1 MTTETGFEDM
11 NTQLGRTQQ
20 EISNIIET
28 FIHLGVQVHDFKATD
43 DAKLGLANNIN
54 KVINQLK
61 SLESSAN
68 EPPADTDTLNIN
80 KADGN
85 GNGSDVDIDDVSN
98 KLSEINIPLEVLNY
112 IEDGR
117 NPDIYTREFIEV
129 VRKINQYL
137 NGKSI
142 AFNKFKDI
150 LSSKII
156 KEFPDLQ
163 ESVNEIK
170 LKTDLN

>member
-1 MTTETGFEDM
+1 MTSIHRKSFEDL
-11 NTQLGRTQQ
+11 NTQLGKTQQ

-68 EPPADTDTLNIN
+68 ESSPSADTQEINNDT
-80 KADGN
+80 
-85 GNGSDVDIDDVSN
+85 DDVSN

-142 AFNKFKDI
+142 AFNKFKNI

-170 LKTDLN
+170 FKTDLN

>member
-1 MTTETGFEDM
+1 MTTETGFEDL
-11 NTQLGRTQQ
+11 NTQLGKTQQ

-68 EPPADTDTLNIN
+68 ESSPSADTQETNNDT
-80 KADGN
+80 
-85 GNGSDVDIDDVSN
+85 DDVSN

-142 AFNKFKDI
+142 AFNKFKNI

-170 LKTDLN
+170 FKTDLN

>member
-1 MTTETGFEDM
+1 MTTETGFEDL
-11 NTQLGRTQQ
+11 NTQLGKTQQ

-68 EPPADTDTLNIN
+68 ESSPSADTQEIN
-80 KADGN
+80 NDP
-85 GNGSDVDIDDVSN
+85 DDVSN

-142 AFNKFKDI
+142 AFNKFKNI

-170 LKTDLN
+170 FKTDLN

>member
-1 MTTETGFEDM
+1 MTTETGFEDL
-11 NTQLGRTQQ
+11 NTQLGKTQQ

-68 EPPADTDTLNIN
+68 ESSPSADTQEINNDT
-80 KADGN
+80 
-85 GNGSDVDIDDVSN
+85 DDVSN

-142 AFNKFKDI
+142 AFNKFKNI

-170 LKTDLN
+170 FKTDLN

>member
-1 MTTETGFEDM
+1 MTTETGFEDL

-68 EPPADTDTLNIN
+68 ESSPSADTQEIN
-80 KADGN
+80 NDP
-85 GNGSDVDIDDVSN
+85 DDVSN

-142 AFNKFKDI
+142 AFNKFKNI

-170 LKTDLN
+170 FKTDLN